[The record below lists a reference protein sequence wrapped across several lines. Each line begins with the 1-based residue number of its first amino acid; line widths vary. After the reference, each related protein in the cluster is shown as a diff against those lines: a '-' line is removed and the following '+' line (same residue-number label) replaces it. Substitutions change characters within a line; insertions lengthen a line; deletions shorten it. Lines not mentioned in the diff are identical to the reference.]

1 MTKPENSN
9 PGGARFVGG
18 ALGSD
23 PDYVVH
29 HRGATHCRRRLPVST
44 ASYAPRARRR
54 TSLRLPAGRPRRA
67 PHSGGRTEAP
77 STSLPQNAGGRH
89 VRIAASPCAWLPPWL
104 DEWFQHETDFDPSA
118 SENPGC
124 TLPALMNR
132 LALASS
138 DVHRVDPRGASAG
151 LVGKADNRGV
161 VLSAHFTLTDHVC
174 RPLQYGADAFY
185 EAMSSSPHGPPL
197 RLFRGPPRLLRS
209 AQYSQLTSD
218 FVRVLFAKLL

>member
-1 MTKPENSN
+1 MKTFRPSKNCDAFIVLRSSPSEIGQKTPITLPDVMAHPARHHDEARNSN

-104 DEWFQHETDFDPSA
+104 DEWFQHETEFDPSV

-124 TLPALMNR
+124 TLPA
-132 LALASS
+132 
-138 DVHRVDPRGASAG
+138 
-151 LVGKADNRGV
+151 
-161 VLSAHFTLTDHVC
+161 
-174 RPLQYGADAFY
+174 
-185 EAMSSSPHGPPL
+185 
-197 RLFRGPPRLLRS
+197 
-209 AQYSQLTSD
+209 
-218 FVRVLFAKLL
+218 